1 MREVD
6 VGPIED
12 GKARLAP
19 MEPTLSRPRSP
30 GVFGG

>member
-1 MREVD
+1 MSEID
-6 VGPIED
+6 VGSIED

-19 MEPTLSRPRSP
+19 IEPTLSRPRSP

>member
-6 VGPIED
+6 VWTIED

-19 MEPTLSRPRSP
+19 IEPTLSTPRSP